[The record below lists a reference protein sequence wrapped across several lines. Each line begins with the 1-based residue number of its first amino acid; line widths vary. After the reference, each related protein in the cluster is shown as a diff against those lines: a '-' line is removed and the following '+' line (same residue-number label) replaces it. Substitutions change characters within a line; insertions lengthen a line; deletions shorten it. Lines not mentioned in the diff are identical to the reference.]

1 MANATSTDK
10 NEQQLIIQRRADGLA
25 LKSNQ
30 KNEQR
35 LVPRYPLNVPVTLTN
50 QIKRSEQMNTYA
62 AWVAEIY
69 HEVTKLL
76 TTVGLFPEKH
86 LFANFDPAV
95 GRHHEA
101 LEHREAERVI
111 AGKPVHRLLLEDE
124 QGVEAGVGN
133 RGSGSVLA
141 VLHLLGGE
149 MDRHGKDSGWGLEV
163 RVGGA
168 PRRPRTGPR
177 RRPR

>member
-10 NEQQLIIQRRADGLA
+10 NEQQLVIQRRADGLA

-86 LFANFDPAV
+86 LFANFDPAI
-95 GRHHEA
+95 GRSLHLSILVTHCDK
-101 LEHREAERVI
+101 LI
-111 AGKPVHRLLLEDE
+111 DGIY
-124 QGVEAGVGN
+124 
-133 RGSGSVLA
+133 RGGGTFCFDPLSDASSSPA
-141 VLHLLGGE
+141 VLVQERSKPH
-149 MDRHGKDSGWGLEV
+149 
-163 RVGGA
+163 
-168 PRRPRTGPR
+168 
-177 RRPR
+177 